1 MLTNLNP
8 FYSAL
13 LSVVFIV
20 ASKKMKWRL
29 NEDPTTGLIRR

>member
-20 ASKKMKWRL
+20 ASKK
-29 NEDPTTGLIRR
+29 NEVEAQ